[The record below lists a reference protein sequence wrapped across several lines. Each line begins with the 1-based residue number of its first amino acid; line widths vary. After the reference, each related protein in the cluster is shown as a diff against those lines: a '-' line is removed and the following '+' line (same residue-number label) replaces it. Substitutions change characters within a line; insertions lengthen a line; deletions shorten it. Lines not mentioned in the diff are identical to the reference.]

1 VPPQTLP
8 HFGDPPA
15 DHYLIPPDAFA
26 RTYDPPNVTDP
37 WHVVIDYQQVHQY
50 ANGHPNKGSQAVA
63 TALDMNRN
71 RIRPW
76 LDGGAPDAVRGLAVA
91 HDRGW
96 LDADRAGPIAE
107 ALVTLIA
114 GVLAAGSISARDYR
128 PRFAIDDE
136 LVTTR
141 LEGALDTLGVGH
153 QRVERD
159 DPSRADELIPREH
172 ATVVGR
178 TLAVLGCP
186 TGPKT
191 ERTVRTI
198 PELVYATPTT
208 RARFVDVYVRSRATG
223 RDDSATHVLQ
233 EDRPAGYRRAL
244 AELIADVTGE
254 AATPSGDVIVISAGA
269 ARALGL
275 E

>member
-8 HFGDPPA
+8 RFGDPPA

-26 RTYDPPNVTDP
+26 RTYDPPNVADP
-37 WHVVIDYQQVHQY
+37 WHVVIDYQQVLQY

-63 TALDMNRN
+63 TALEMNRG
-71 RIRPW
+71 RVRPW
-76 LDGGAPDAVRGLAVA
+76 LDGAAPDAVRGLAVV
-91 HDRGW
+91 HDHGW
-96 LDADRAGPIAE
+96 LEADRAGLIAE
-107 ALVTLIA
+107 ALVTLLA
-114 GVLAAGSISARDYR
+114 GVLAAGSLSARNYH

-136 LVTTR
+136 LVTAR

-159 DPSRADELIPREH
+159 DTRADELLPREH
-172 ATVVGR
+172 ATVLGR

-186 TGPKT
+186 TGSKT

-198 PELVYATPTT
+198 PALVDATPTT
-208 RARFVDVYVRSRATG
+208 RARFVEVYVRSRTTG
-223 RDDSATHVLQ
+223 RKDSATHVLQ
-233 EDRPAGYRRAL
+233 EDRPEGYRRAL

-254 AATPSGDVIVISAGA
+254 AVRPSNDVIIVSAEA
-269 ARALGL
+269 SRALGL